1 MDASIFK
8 AYDIRGI
15 YPNELDEAG
24 AEQIGRSFAGRL
36 REDYPARDIRIA
48 IGRDSRLSS
57 PQLHAAF
64 VRGVLAGGVS
74 IDDLGQVPSELVYF
88 AVGKFGYDGGAVVTA
103 SHNPK
108 EYNGIRMI
116 DRDGVMQSGK
126 GLLEWMKKHN
136 ELQPEKK
143 PGTLTEKNLV
153 NEYVEHALSF
163 IDRRKLQALTVV
175 VDAGH
180 GMAGVTIPELFKR
193 IPAKLIGL
201 NLELDGNF
209 PNRPPNPLEPSSQ
222 KAAVAAVKKEGADLG
237 AIFDGDADR
246 VFFVTETGEVLR
258 GDIGLLI
265 LARALLAHEP
275 GAAVSYNLVC
285 SRIVREKITE
295 WGGTP
300 IRTPVGFLN
309 VSRPLRTQ
317 KAVMGGE
324 TAAHYCYRD
333 NYCADSGL
341 ISFVLMLELLSTSG
355 QTLSELAAGLN
366 PYHRKE
372 LAIEVFHT
380 PPVLERLKS
389 HYAKSRIDELD
400 GLTVEEDDWWFNVR
414 GSNTEPL
421 LRVTVEATKKADLE
435 RRISELSAIVA
446 EAVKG

>member
-15 YPNELDEAG
+15 YPTEIDEAG

-36 REDYPARDIRIA
+36 TEDYPARAIRIA
-48 IGRDSRLSS
+48 VGRDSRLSS

-64 VRGVLAGGVS
+64 VKGVLAGGIS
-74 IDDLGQVPSELVYF
+74 IDDLGLVPSELVYF
-88 AVGKFGYDGGAVVTA
+88 AVGKFGYDAGAVVTA

-116 DRDGVMQSGK
+116 DHDGVMQSGK
-126 GLLEWMKKHN
+126 SLLEWMKKHPD
-136 ELQPEKK
+136 LQPAKK
-143 PGTLTEKNLV
+143 AGVSTEKNLV

-163 IDRRKLQALTVV
+163 IQTAKLKPLNVV
-175 VDAGH
+175 VDAGN

-193 IPAKLIGL
+193 IPGKLIGL

-209 PNRPPNPLEPSSQ
+209 PNRPPNPLDEASQ
-222 KAAVAAVKKEGADLG
+222 RAAKAAVKKEGADLG
-237 AIFDGDADR
+237 VIFDGDADR
-246 VFFVTETGEVLR
+246 VFFVTEKGEVLR

-285 SRIVREKITE
+285 SRIVREKIAE

-300 IRTPVGFLN
+300 VRTPVGFVN
-309 VSRPLRTQ
+309 VSRPLHTQ

-341 ISFVLMLELLSTSG
+341 ISLVLMLELLSTSG
-355 QTLSELAAGLN
+355 QKLSELAAGLN
-366 PYHRKE
+366 PYFRKE

-380 PPVLERLKS
+380 PPVIEKLKA
-389 HYAKSRIDELD
+389 HYANSRLDELD
-400 GLTVEEDDWWFNVR
+400 GLTVEYDDWWFNVR

-421 LRVTVEATKKADLE
+421 LRITVETNKKTALE
-435 RRISELSAIVA
+435 PKIAELSRVVA